1 MLKQFVSTI
10 LLSLMIVG
18 CSERYGGPIYPVPH
32 IPDERPAVPSD
43 SQVMTDLQDV
53 LGQIAG
59 VEIESEIISV
69 DSRVYIVIVD
79 RDSESTGLLQSH
91 LLPYSTA
98 NGSAS
103 QSKSR
108 CNVTL

>member
-53 LGQIAG
+53 FGQIAS

-79 RDSESTGLLQSH
+79 RDSER
-91 LLPYSTA
+91 PVFY
-98 NGSAS
+98 
-103 QSKSR
+103 K
-108 CNVTL
+108 VTYYYLDGEWVCIPEAIEM

>member
-1 MLKQFVSTI
+1 MLKQFVSAI
-10 LLSLMIVG
+10 LLSIVIVG

-53 LGQIAG
+53 LGQIAS

-79 RDSESTGLLQSH
+79 KDSESPIFYKVTYYLLDGEWVCIPEQIEM
-91 LLPYSTA
+91 
-98 NGSAS
+98 
-103 QSKSR
+103 
-108 CNVTL
+108 

>member
-79 RDSESTGLLQSH
+79 RDSERPVFYKVTYYLLDGEWVCIPEQIEM
-91 LLPYSTA
+91 
-98 NGSAS
+98 
-103 QSKSR
+103 
-108 CNVTL
+108 

>member
-1 MLKQFVSTI
+1 MLKQFVSAI
-10 LLSLMIVG
+10 LLSIVIVG
-18 CSERYGGPIYPVPH
+18 CGERYGGPIYPVPH

-53 LGQIAG
+53 FGQIAG

-79 RDSESTGLLQSH
+79 KDSESPIFYKVTYYLLDGEWVCIPEQIEM
-91 LLPYSTA
+91 
-98 NGSAS
+98 
-103 QSKSR
+103 
-108 CNVTL
+108 

>member
-1 MLKQFVSTI
+1 MFKHLLVATMLS
-10 LLSLMIVG
+10 IVLIG

-53 LGQIAG
+53 LGQIAS

-79 RDSESTGLLQSH
+79 KDSESPIFYKVTYYLLDGEWVCIPEQIEM
-91 LLPYSTA
+91 
-98 NGSAS
+98 
-103 QSKSR
+103 
-108 CNVTL
+108 

>member
-1 MLKQFVSTI
+1 MIKHLLVALMLSMVI
-10 LLSLMIVG
+10 IG
-18 CSERYGGPIYPVPH
+18 CDSRYGGPIYPVPH

-53 LGQIAG
+53 FGQIAS

-79 RDSESTGLLQSH
+79 KDSESPIFYKVTYYLLDGEWVCIPEQIEM
-91 LLPYSTA
+91 
-98 NGSAS
+98 
-103 QSKSR
+103 
-108 CNVTL
+108 

>member
-1 MLKQFVSTI
+1 MLKQFVSAI
-10 LLSLMIVG
+10 LLSIVIVG
-18 CSERYGGPIYPVPH
+18 CGERYGGPIYPVPH

-53 LGQIAG
+53 FGQIAS

-79 RDSESTGLLQSH
+79 KDSESPIFYKVTYYLLDGEWVCIPEQIEM
-91 LLPYSTA
+91 
-98 NGSAS
+98 
-103 QSKSR
+103 
-108 CNVTL
+108 